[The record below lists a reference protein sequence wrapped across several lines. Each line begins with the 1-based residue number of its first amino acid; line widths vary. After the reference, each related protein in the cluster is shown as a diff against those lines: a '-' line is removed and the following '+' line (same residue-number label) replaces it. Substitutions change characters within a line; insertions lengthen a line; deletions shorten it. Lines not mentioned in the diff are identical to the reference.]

1 MDLKGVDEVFV
12 AASTACFP
20 DLPFDEAIEKISDLE
35 FASIEIAIH
44 EHGAHLRPSQVVEDF
59 DHAVLTC
66 NSVRRMD
73 VTGFSLDF
81 ATTGEEY
88 FQQFERCCQLAKAV
102 RVVSLTVPSAELG
115 TPFNEEVEKF
125 KRLAQIAEQHGVR
138 VGMRSQYGRLSGDV
152 DTVSVICGHVKGVG
166 LALDPSQYIFRH
178 ERPVNYEKLLPYVQN
193 VYLRDSNKEHLQVRV
208 GQGIVD
214 FGRLIAQLAQAKYNR
229 ALVIEIVP
237 ETDVYH
243 FGELRKLRLLLES
256 LLV

>member
-1 MDLKGVDEVFV
+1 MFV

-20 DLPFDEAIEKISDLE
+20 DLSFDDAIERISDLE
-35 FASIEIAIH
+35 FASVEIAIH
-44 EHGAHLRPSQVVEDF
+44 EQGNHLRPSQVAESLEM
-59 DHAVLTC
+59 AVVTC

-81 ATTGEEY
+81 TATGEE
-88 FQQFERCCQLAKAV
+88 FFHQFDRCCQLAKSV
-102 RVVSLTVPSAELG
+102 RVVSLTVPSGELG

-166 LALDPSQYIFRH
+166 LSLDPSQYIYRH
-178 ERPVNYEKLLPYVQN
+178 ERPANFDKLLPYVQN
-193 VYLRDSNKEHLQVRV
+193 VYLRDSNKDHLQVRV
-208 GQGIVD
+208 GQGVID
-214 FGRLIAQLAQAKYNR
+214 FGRLITQLAQIKYNR
-229 ALVIEIVP
+229 ALVIEVLP
-237 ETDVYH
+237 EPDIHH